1 MEKKAL
7 EELYKQALISPKGGK
22 YGINSARNILK
33 GYAPMNDLKKAL
45 DMEKF
50 FNISP
55 KVWLS
60 LHKKEVE

>member
-1 MEKKAL
+1 MKNEAL
-7 EELYKQALISPKGGK
+7 EELYKKALTSPKGGN

-45 DMEKF
+45 DMEKN

-60 LHKKEVE
+60 LQKKEN